1 MGQSEVFFTDLRTK
15 PGVNL
20 LDKLERLVRLAG
32 IDRLDLKDKFV
43 AVKLHFGEPGNMSY
57 LRPGYVNRIVKIL
70 QEQGAKVFLS
80 DSNTL
85 YKGGRSNAV
94 DHIGSALRNG
104 FNPIEVSAP
113 VIIADGVKGT
123 DYVDMPV
130 RGGVRCTGAKIG
142 RAIADADAVI
152 SVTHFKGH
160 EQAGFG
166 GTLKNIGMG
175 AASVAGKLFLHSE
188 TNPFVIEESCRGCG
202 VCADNCAHGAIS
214 IRETVLEGECAGRRS
229 VRKAEIDY
237 GSCVGCG
244 QCVAS
249 CLFGAVGYKDSN
261 NTKLLNEKIAEYTK
275 AVVDGK
281 PQMHISLIMDISPE
295 CDCWGHNDAAIAPNI
310 GFAAST
316 DPVALDQACADL
328 VIAAPRLGGDNAL
341 EDALAGKAGHGREAG
356 CHSHE
361 GEKDIFH
368 IVHPDTDWQSGLAH
382 GEAIGLGSRSY
393 RLIRL

>member
-1 MGQSEVFFTDLRTK
+1 MEQSEVFFTDLRTR
-15 PGVNL
+15 PGLSL
-20 LDKLERLVRLAG
+20 LDKLEKLVRRAG
-32 IDRLDLKDKFV
+32 IEGLDLKDKFTV
-43 AVKLHFGEPGNMSY
+43 VKLHFGEPGNMSY
-57 LRPGYVNRIVKIL
+57 LRPGYVNRIVEVLKA
-70 QEQGAKVFLS
+70 QGAKVYLS

-94 DHIGSALRNG
+94 DHIRSAMCNG
-104 FNPIEVSAP
+104 FNPIEVGAP
-113 VIIADGVKGT
+113 VVIADGVKGT

-130 RGGVRCTGAKIG
+130 HGGVRCTNAKIG
-142 RAIADADAVI
+142 RAVADADAVV

-188 TNPFVIEESCRGCG
+188 TSPFVIAESCRGCG
-202 VCADNCAHGAIS
+202 MCVENCAHGAIS
-214 IRETVLEGECAGRRS
+214 VASGA
-229 VRKAEIDY
+229 RKAVIDY
-237 GSCVGCG
+237 DKCVGCG

-249 CLFGAVGYKDSN
+249 CLFGAVGYKDSPDG
-261 NTKLLNEKIAEYTK
+261 KLLNEKIAEYTK

-281 PQMHISLIMDISPE
+281 PQFHISLIMDISPE
-295 CDCWGHNDAAIAPNI
+295 CDCWGHNDAAVAPNV
-310 GFAAST
+310 GFAASL

-328 VIAAPRLGGDNAL
+328 VMAAPRIGGDNAL

-356 CHSHE
+356 CHHHE
-361 GEKDIFH
+361 GERDIFH
-368 IVHPDTDWQSGLAH
+368 IVHPDTDWQAGLAH

-393 RLIRL
+393 RLITV